1 MSSDSRECGKGFL
14 KQLVFDLVQ
23 LCMLS
28 NFLFCSEKCNV
39 GPPHFDKQKIKFLT
53 ELYRLNAV
61 TYIMSDR
68 QEQISGGKS
77 SETHN
82 KIQLAIACMAKW

>member
-1 MSSDSRECGKGFL
+1 MWVPHTLTNRKLNSSLGW
-14 KQLVFDLVQ
+14 
-23 LCMLS
+23 
-28 NFLFCSEKCNV
+28 
-39 GPPHFDKQKIKFLT
+39 T